1 MTNIIEYSN
10 IFDPNIYSGIHSYHF
25 FNTNIFRYSFVST
38 FWIRIYSD
46 IRLWQDFDSN
56 IFGYSFV
63 SIFRTQTDSEDVFID
78 FLWILYFAYG
88 YFVDINDQKCYLD
101 CKSTELVPVLSR
113 VWRIYSNIRIFSIRI
128 FIRIFV
134 RIEILIRIYSDI
146 RSCQKCSY
154 KYIRIFISV
163 IFLTRIYSDIR
174 SCQNPYECHTLV
186 C

>member
-1 MTNIIEYSN
+1 MADCKSETVITDIR
-10 IFDPNIYSGIHSYHF
+10 IFVRVN
-25 FNTNIFRYSFVST
+25 

-46 IRLWQDFDSN
+46 IRSWQDFDSN

-113 VWRIYSNIRIFSIRI
+113 V
-128 FIRIFV
+128 
-134 RIEILIRIYSDI
+134 
-146 RSCQKCSY
+146 
-154 KYIRIFISV
+154 
-163 IFLTRIYSDIR
+163 
-174 SCQNPYECHTLV
+174 
-186 C
+186 

>member
-1 MTNIIEYSN
+1 MSKNKSKTECDEYIRIFEYSN
-10 IFDPNIYSGIHSYHF
+10 IFDPNIYSGIRSYHF
-25 FNTNIFRYSFVST
+25 LDTNIFGYSFVST

-46 IRLWQDFDSN
+46 IRSWQDFDSN

-113 VWRIYSNIRIFSIRI
+113 V
-128 FIRIFV
+128 
-134 RIEILIRIYSDI
+134 
-146 RSCQKCSY
+146 
-154 KYIRIFISV
+154 
-163 IFLTRIYSDIR
+163 
-174 SCQNPYECHTLV
+174 
-186 C
+186 